1 MLSKLLEKEMKQEAE
16 IQIIVITEIEVAPFN
31 GELVNGKFVKT
42 VFTFLQPDAY
52 GKCKIIV
59 TKKAVNH
66 RDVER
71 MVYLVY
77 FDWLGN
83 THGEKLPEKIPDR
96 NSGHKTHQTI
106 TQTLPLP

>member
-16 IQIIVITEIEVAPFN
+16 IQIIVITEIEVTPFN

-77 FDWLGN
+77 FD
-83 THGEKLPEKIPDR
+83 
-96 NSGHKTHQTI
+96 
-106 TQTLPLP
+106 